1 MGLAIAARSR
11 QSRSGGGTQ
20 ALLDGASVIPRRPV
34 VDACAGSLTGA
45 RGRRALAALGRPS
58 AARLLR
64 LRLGLWVA
72 SVGEETFL
80 DAVEQAAGIT
90 RQEAGEAVRAT
101 LRTLAERITRGE
113 AEDVAPFVP
122 GEFREILASG
132 AETAEPFGAAEFV
145 RRVARREGIDGRT
158 AVQHVRA
165 VFTALGKAASPDALN
180 NLAAQLSKDF
190 DPLLEAAWRAG
201 GSETPQVRTGFF
213 RGEESDGE
221 ARDRLLVGCVSENT
235 AQRAAPVGIEGTPC
249 HGLGK
254 RGLQGDVA
262 TTRPTTTASR
272 QLFAAYQA
280 VDQAFQRLFE
290 VDARL
295 LYGIVV
301 PVLAISGLVVIL
313 AFDPS
318 NWLLA
323 LVVVLLLL
331 ASLIVVAGIVRM
343 LSDNDARG

>member
-1 MGLAIAARSR
+1 MGK
-11 QSRSGGGTQ
+11 
-20 ALLDGASVIPRRPV
+20 
-34 VDACAGSLTGA
+34 
-45 RGRRALAALGRPS
+45 
-58 AARLLR
+58 
-64 LRLGLWVA
+64 
-72 SVGEETFL
+72 ETFL

-113 AEDVAPFVP
+113 SEDVAPFIP
-122 GEFREILASG
+122 DEFREILASG
-132 AETAEPFGAAEFV
+132 GETAEPFGAAEFV
-145 RRVARREGIDGRT
+145 RRVARREGIDGR
-158 AVQHVRA
+158 AAIQHVRA

-190 DPLLEAAWRAG
+190 DPLLEVAWRAG
-201 GSETPQVRTGFF
+201 GPETPQARAGFF
-213 RGEESDGE
+213 RGEESDDE
-221 ARDRLLVGCVSENT
+221 ARDRLLVGGASENT
-235 AQRAAPVGIEGTPC
+235 VQRAAPVGIEATPC
-249 HGLGK
+249 HVLGK
-254 RGLQGDVA
+254 RGLRGDVA

-272 QLFAAYQA
+272 QLSAAYRA

-301 PVLAISGLVVIL
+301 PVLAVSGLVVLL

-331 ASLIVVAGIVRM
+331 ASLIVVLGILRM
-343 LSDNDARG
+343 LSDDGDATG